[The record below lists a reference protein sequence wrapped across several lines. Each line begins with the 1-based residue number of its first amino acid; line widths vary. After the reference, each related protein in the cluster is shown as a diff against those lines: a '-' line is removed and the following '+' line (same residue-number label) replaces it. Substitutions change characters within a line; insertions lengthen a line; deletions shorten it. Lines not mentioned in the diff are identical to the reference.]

1 MMGPLIF
8 LMFMFIV
15 IIVGYVFSLYL
26 FSRGGY
32 DEQYSKR
39 SKFARSMATG
49 PFIEQSDDYYI
60 EYTDSIYDRST
71 HNARVGLVIL
81 FGVVVVI
88 VMLLFMLM
96 NTFA

>member
-8 LMFMFIV
+8 LMFIFIAIV
-15 IIVGYVFSLYL
+15 VGYVFSLYL
-26 FSRGGY
+26 FSREESG
-32 DEQYSKR
+32 ERYSKR
-39 SKFARSMATG
+39 SKFARTMATG

-60 EYTDSIYDRST
+60 EYKDSMYDRST

-81 FGVVVVI
+81 FGVVVV
-88 VMLLFMLM
+88 VLMLLFMLM